1 MRRGLNPGMARLG
14 RSELGERVGGFVY
27 GTIVVLSV
35 TVTGA
40 KAFPHE
46 LEQVVVLVAVT
57 TVIYWLA
64 HVYAH
69 GLAYGIGQD
78 AHLSL
83 AELARIARREASIL
97 EAGLPPTT
105 ALLLGALGLLSEQV
119 AVWLAF
125 GLGLAVLGTTGVVF
139 ARVERLPAA
148 RALLTVL
155 ANLALGLVLI
165 GLNVF
170 VVH

>member
-1 MRRGLNPGMARLG
+1 LNLGSAGLD

-27 GTIVVLSV
+27 GTIIVLSV

-40 KAFPHE
+40 KAFPHG
-46 LEQVVVLVAVT
+46 LERVVVLVAVT

-83 AELARIARREASIL
+83 AELRRIARREASIL

-105 ALLLGALGLLSEQV
+105 ALVFGAVGLLSEQA

-139 ARVERLPAA
+139 ARVERLAPA

-165 GLNVF
+165 GLKVF